1 MESRL
6 LLVGGGWDVE
16 VNKLGRV
23 WAVGRCRSACARGW
37 DVEVNELGLGE
48 FYNI

>member
-1 MESRL
+1 MRGGDIDEKRCSGGSDGMESRL

-16 VNKLGRV
+16 VN
-23 WAVGRCRSACARGW
+23 
-37 DVEVNELGLGE
+37 ELGLGE